1 MSSIDRKLV
10 QAVRPICPIYADEAE
25 TNRTPYAVY
34 TIDEEAVYD
43 LDGICGWLATVQ
55 IALCAT
61 SFDAADTLADRVISA
76 MEALRGTLGIKLDV
90 SLMRRPNQN
99 SMSLSLTTPSGRRY
113 ED

>member
-76 MEALRGTLGIKLDV
+76 MEALRGTLGIKLD
-90 SLMRRPNQN
+90 
-99 SMSLSLTTPSGRRY
+99 GRQPY
-113 ED
+113 EATESKLNVIILNYTIREAI